1 MQYLHLSKMLNRQAR
16 ELVKAGKKGERAV
29 ATYEMIIDSL
39 RHAGS
44 REDSVF
50 SKRTKKGEQRMK
62 NCVKYDLGGGY
73 RLITVLAGE
82 HLFIPFLGDHDDTD
96 TWFNRHRNDTFQPD
110 EALYESERIAT
121 AETGQDEQVEGVAG
135 VASDCDEDPYEEEL
149 MAKLDDS
156 MLRSVFQGLYKNR
169 AASAEQL
176 PYEG

>member
-1 MQYLHLSKMLNRQAR
+1 MQYLHLSRMLNRQAR

-39 RHAGS
+39 RHAS
-44 REDSVF
+44 AREDAVF

-73 RLITVLAGE
+73 RLITVRAGE

-96 TWFNRHRNDTFQPD
+96 TWFNRHRYDTFRPD
-110 EALYESERIAT
+110 ETLYESESIAT
-121 AETGQDEQVEGVAG
+121 PESGQDEPATAVACEHG
-135 VASDCDEDPYEEEL
+135 EDPYEAEL
-149 MAKLDDS
+149 MSKLDDS
-156 MLRSVFQGLYKNR
+156 MLRAVFQGLYNNR
-169 AASAEQL
+169 AASTEPL